1 MKKIL
6 FIQTAFL
13 GDAILSV
20 PIVDSLRN
28 KYKKDANI
36 VVLTTPQN
44 KEVFTLNPS
53 IDEIILYDKHG
64 LENDIFS
71 MIRKIKLLKKLS
83 FDCVITNHPSART
96 ALMSYFS
103 GAKLRIA
110 PSSVSLK
117 YLYTNTVNV
126 ENYSHQIDK
135 NLALLKILDF
145 EGKDLVRKINLFYLK
160 EDEKLIN
167 GVLEAFSVNDD
178 DKKIIVINPLSAWYT
193 KRWPK
198 EYYKELATML
208 EQNGYL
214 VLLIGTQKDINV
226 GEYIKAN
233 KKNIVNLMGKTNLK
247 ELFAV
252 ISKSNLLISN
262 DSAPVHIASAYNI
275 PTIEIYGPTLPEFGF
290 YPLSEKNAVFEVK
303 DLKCRPC
310 GSHGGNSCKKSHFEC
325 MMRITPQEVFK
336 TAVEFL

>member
-1 MKKIL
+1 MNKIL

-20 PIVDSLRN
+20 PIVDSLKN
-28 KYKKDANI
+28 KYKKINI
-36 VVLTTPQN
+36 TVLTTPQN
-44 KEVFTLNPS
+44 KEVFTLNSS
-53 IDEIILYDKHG
+53 IDDIILYDKHG
-64 LENDIFS
+64 TENDVFS
-71 MIRKIKLLKKLS
+71 MIKKIKLLKSLN

-103 GAKLRIA
+103 GARLRIA
-110 PSSVSLK
+110 PSYVSLK
-117 YLYTNTVNV
+117 YLYTDTINV
-126 ENYSHQIDK
+126 ENYPHQIDK
-135 NLALLKILDF
+135 NLALLKLLDF
-145 EGKDLVRKINLFYLK
+145 EEKELIRKINLFFSK

-167 GVLEAFSVNDD
+167 GVLEAFSINDN
-178 DKKIIVINPLSAWYT
+178 KKIIVINPLSAWFT

-198 EYYKELATML
+198 EYFKELALML

-214 VLLIGTQKDINV
+214 VLLIGTQKDINI
-226 GEYIKAN
+226 GNYIKSD

-262 DSAPVHIASAYNI
+262 DSAPVHIASAYNV

-290 YPLSEKNAVFEVK
+290 YPLSEKNAIFEIK
-303 DLKCRPC
+303 GLKCRPC
-310 GSHGGNSCKKSHFEC
+310 GPHGGNSCKKSHFDC
-325 MMRITPQEVFK
+325 MMRIKPQEVFK
-336 TAVEFL
+336 TAIEFL